1 MPGISRAEPL
11 VKTVGL
17 ELGDQYNQ
25 IFIEEPSVNVHRAFT
40 G

>member
-11 VKTVGL
+11 VKTVGP
-17 ELGDQYNQ
+17 ELGYQYNRN
-25 IFIEEPSVNVHRAFT
+25 FIQEPSVNVHRAFT